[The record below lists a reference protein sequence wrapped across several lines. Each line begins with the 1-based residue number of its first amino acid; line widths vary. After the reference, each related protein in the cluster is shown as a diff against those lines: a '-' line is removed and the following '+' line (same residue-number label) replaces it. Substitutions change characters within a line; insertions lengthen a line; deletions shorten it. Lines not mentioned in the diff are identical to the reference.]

1 MISESVRL
9 ERERRKTYRQA
20 AQIEMQRELMRSCTQ
35 VLCDPLWSSV
45 LGFAAVHALRKAD
58 MIGPVAD
65 DILYAGVI
73 AINTARS
80 GVAREAREGAVGMLD
95 AAGRMIGGARDM
107 AGSVAGLLAKPG

>member
-1 MISESVRL
+1 MTQGSVRL
-9 ERERRKTYRQA
+9 ERERRKTARQA
-20 AQIEMQRELMRSCTQ
+20 ANIELQRELLRGTIT

-45 LGFAAVHALRKAD
+45 LGFAVVHELRKAD
-58 MIGPVAD
+58 LIGPVAD

-107 AGSVAGLLAKPG
+107 AGSVAGLLT